1 MLYITFDLSSHRV
14 SWFFLHMAS
23 WIKMSGN
30 FYVSVA
36 SLVAFI
42 TLFCSI
48 SQRYMQL
55 EPGPSFPQFEVKIP
69 PTVITSKT
77 LFKRNINQFGIQKHT
92 CISTIHVSHSDIFT
106 FFICF
111 YTYPLNLRLPR
122 RCHTQKPANVAMRD
136 PSLHDVVTAASAP
149 WTVPKKVPP
158 RANGSSNHGG
168 NHGENEENEVFS
180 FWILGV
186 FSD

>member
-1 MLYITFDLSSHRV
+1 
-14 SWFFLHMAS
+14 
-23 WIKMSGN
+23 
-30 FYVSVA
+30 
-36 SLVAFI
+36 
-42 TLFCSI
+42 
-48 SQRYMQL
+48 
-55 EPGPSFPQFEVKIP
+55 
-69 PTVITSKT
+69 
-77 LFKRNINQFGIQKHT
+77 
-92 CISTIHVSHSDIFT
+92 
-106 FFICF
+106 
-111 YTYPLNLRLPR
+111 
-122 RCHTQKPANVAMRD
+122 MRD